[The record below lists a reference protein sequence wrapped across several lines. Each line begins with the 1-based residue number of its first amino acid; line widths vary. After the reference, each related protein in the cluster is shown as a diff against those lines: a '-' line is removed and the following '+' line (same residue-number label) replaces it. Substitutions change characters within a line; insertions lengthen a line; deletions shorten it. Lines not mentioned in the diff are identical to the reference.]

1 MSRPYLVVLSCCLVV
16 LTQRVAPADTSSVW
30 EYLGERSERLAERLP
45 ALPES
50 VEAWEEQRAEWTARL
65 ERELGL
71 PQREPMRAAVLE
83 SRVEGNLLFEDI
95 AFHWAEDVY
104 ASGTVI
110 RLSQTDGP
118 QPAVVIA
125 PDWLGHHSF
134 SAYRSLVRQLASE
147 GVLVLFV
154 DDPRTGRRQ
163 GPYAGL
169 YATASAA
176 GMQAFGIQVF
186 DTLRALDYLRTRA
199 DVDTAKIG
207 IAGLGEGALRAYVGC
222 ALEGQFQF
230 IVAVAGTT
238 TYASLV
244 QAVAAD
250 RAVADPSAF
259 VSGILTWTD
268 LDRLAACAAPR
279 PVLIADGAGRWPP
292 SGSDAV
298 LDTLQTV
305 YGLYDAEDRI
315 LVVRRRTDD
324 DVARTI
330 VQRLK
335 TSILPALNAPSA
347 PPASCDEPGE
357 LDFRVLGYLQRRIEG
372 QAASWLDQ
380 PLTPAAWSAHR
391 QTLVDWLH
399 PVVAGDADPPLD
411 DQVLEIVEDGGL
423 VIERLALG
431 AGNGFRCPAV
441 LVRPASGDA
450 EVGGIVLSHDDRQSY
465 AAPRV
470 TDAARQLATAGF
482 WVIVPE
488 HASVHPHSS
497 QPLADA
503 QAPSFYGDEAG
514 RFYGPADAVG
524 RPPLALRTAE
534 TLAAFRHL
542 ASRAEVDARQ
552 VIVAGTGLGGVDA
565 SLAALLDER
574 IAGLAAVDATTFREW
589 SLHRAPG
596 ELHFFHL
603 MPYLPSL
610 LTLAD
615 LDCLYAASAP
625 RPAVLVRLNEGWPR
639 SGFEQVAA
647 RCAEVYRMLESEDR
661 LRVFGLRDLTDER
674 ALAEST
680 GIGRQLFAAA
690 RALSP
695 TPPTPGV
702 VGAVDLVKSRSSVD
716 SASGLI
722 WLVAEMSGYEQEFA
736 GDDFRLQA
744 WSFFNG
750 NRGAQQGRSVTPLI
764 FRKQE
769 AGFELTGVG
778 KARSNSGTGLQTFEF
793 ELVAGSDMVGDGYY
807 FGWYD
812 GDSTSVPNAG
822 VVEFDNAP
830 DARMTILTSDGRMG
844 GQGISMGQTYRIQS
858 EFRRQYSI
866 MAVSKKSSAPPSS
879 PKE

>member
-30 EYLGERSERLAERLP
+30 EYLGERAVRLAERLP
-45 ALPES
+45 ELPES
-50 VEAWEEQRAEWTARL
+50 VEAWEERRAEWTARL

-298 LDTLQTV
+298 LDTLRTV
-305 YGLYDAEDRI
+305 YGLYGAEDRI

-324 DVARTI
+324 DMARTI

-372 QAASWLDQ
+372 RAASWLDQ
-380 PLTPAAWSAHR
+380 PLTSATWSAHR

-399 PVVAGDADPPLD
+399 PVVAGDADP
-411 DQVLEIVEDGGL
+411 
-423 VIERLALG
+423 RWTT
-431 AGNGFRCPAV
+431 RCW
-441 LVRPASGDA
+441 RSWK
-450 EVGGIVLSHDDRQSY
+450 R
-465 AAPRV
+465 AA
-470 TDAARQLATAGF
+470 
-482 WVIVPE
+482 
-488 HASVHPHSS
+488 
-497 QPLADA
+497 
-503 QAPSFYGDEAG
+503 
-514 RFYGPADAVG
+514 
-524 RPPLALRTAE
+524 
-534 TLAAFRHL
+534 
-542 ASRAEVDARQ
+542 
-552 VIVAGTGLGGVDA
+552 
-565 SLAALLDER
+565 
-574 IAGLAAVDATTFREW
+574 
-589 SLHRAPG
+589 
-596 ELHFFHL
+596 
-603 MPYLPSL
+603 
-610 LTLAD
+610 
-615 LDCLYAASAP
+615 
-625 RPAVLVRLNEGWPR
+625 
-639 SGFEQVAA
+639 
-647 RCAEVYRMLESEDR
+647 
-661 LRVFGLRDLTDER
+661 
-674 ALAEST
+674 
-680 GIGRQLFAAA
+680 
-690 RALSP
+690 
-695 TPPTPGV
+695 
-702 VGAVDLVKSRSSVD
+702 
-716 SASGLI
+716 
-722 WLVAEMSGYEQEFA
+722 
-736 GDDFRLQA
+736 
-744 WSFFNG
+744 
-750 NRGAQQGRSVTPLI
+750 
-764 FRKQE
+764 
-769 AGFELTGVG
+769 
-778 KARSNSGTGLQTFEF
+778 
-793 ELVAGSDMVGDGYY
+793 
-807 FGWYD
+807 
-812 GDSTSVPNAG
+812 
-822 VVEFDNAP
+822 
-830 DARMTILTSDGRMG
+830 
-844 GQGISMGQTYRIQS
+844 
-858 EFRRQYSI
+858 
-866 MAVSKKSSAPPSS
+866 
-879 PKE
+879 